1 MKTVITY
8 GTFDLFH
15 VGHLRLLQR
24 AKSLGDRLIV
34 AVSTDDFNSIKGKK
48 SIIPFEQRA
57 EIVGNVKCVD
67 LVIPEISWEQ
77 KLEDIKKYGV
87 DIFVMGDDWKGKFD
101 NLKEYCQVVYLPRTE
116 GISSSQIRETLSH
129 ISKLSTTDLKKALE
143 ILSSVDFLSIREALD
158 ILNELKNTL
167 FDN

>member
-57 EIVGNVKCVD
+57 EIVSNVKCVH
-67 LVIPEISWEQ
+67 LVIPEMSWEQ

-143 ILSSVDFLSIREALD
+143 ILSSIDFSLIREALD

-167 FDN
+167 Y

>member
-57 EIVGNVKCVD
+57 EIVSNVKCVD

-101 NLKEYCQVVYLPRTE
+101 NLREYCQVVYLPRTE

-143 ILSSVDFLSIREALD
+143 ILSSVDFLSIKEALD

>member
-15 VGHLRLLQR
+15 IGHLRLLQR

-57 EIVGNVKCVD
+57 EIVSNVKCVD
-67 LVIPEISWEQ
+67 LVIPETSWEQ
-77 KLEDIKKYGV
+77 KLEDIKKYRV

-101 NLKEYCQVVYLPRTE
+101 NLKEYCQVIYLPRTE

-143 ILSSVDFLSIREALD
+143 ILSNIDFSSIKEALD

-167 FDN
+167 Y

>member
-1 MKTVITY
+1 MKTVISY

-24 AKSLGDRLIV
+24 ARSLGDRLIV

-57 EIVGNVKCVD
+57 EIVSNVKCVD

-101 NLKEYCQVVYLPRTE
+101 NLKEHCQVVYLPRTE

-143 ILSSVDFLSIREALD
+143 ILSSIDFSSIREALD

-167 FDN
+167 Y

>member
-15 VGHLRLLQR
+15 VGHLRLLRR

-34 AVSTDDFNSIKGKK
+34 AVSTDDFNLIKGKK

-57 EIVGNVKCVD
+57 EIVSNIKYVD

-77 KLEDIKKYGV
+77 KLEDIKKYRV
-87 DIFVMGDDWKGKFD
+87 DIFVAIA
-101 NLKEYCQVVYLPRTE
+101 N
-116 GISSSQIRETLSH
+116 
-129 ISKLSTTDLKKALE
+129 
-143 ILSSVDFLSIREALD
+143 
-158 ILNELKNTL
+158 
-167 FDN
+167 